1 MKVKEALVWAQK
13 QLSNCGIK
21 ESIRESRLICA
32 HILSCS
38 YGGLLLQQDE
48 ELLPTQE
55 KELGEIVEKRCHQ
68 QPLQYI
74 LGSQEFM
81 SLDFIVNPAV
91 LIPRWDTERVT
102 DVANNLLRSVKKPLI
117 ADVCC
122 GSGAMGIA
130 LAYYL
135 PQAEVYLCDIS
146 NEALA
151 VCRQN
156 VSKHSLQKRCRI
168 RQGDLLEPLLA
179 EGLKVDLLISNPP
192 YVKDAD
198 METLPPDVLCEPRL
212 ALAGGKDGL
221 DFYHRLIKQAPAV
234 LRPGGYF
241 VLEIGYDQKEIVQDL
256 LTAAGF
262 TVRQAV
268 RDYGGNN
275 RGLVSVYR

>member
-1 MKVKEALVWAQK
+1 MKVKEALAWAQK
-13 QLSNCGIK
+13 QLSNCNIK

-48 ELLPTQE
+48 MLLPAQ
-55 KELGEIVEKRCHQ
+55 KNELEEIVEKRCQ
-68 QPLQYI
+68 MQPLQYI

-81 SLDFIVNPAV
+81 SLDFVVNPAV

-102 DVANNLLRSVKKPLI
+102 DVANNLLRPIKKPLI

-122 GSGAMGIA
+122 GSGAIGIA

-135 PQAEVYLCDIS
+135 PQAKVYLCDIS

-156 VSKHSLQKRCRI
+156 VIKHSLQNRCSI
-168 RQGDLLEPLLA
+168 HQGDLAEPLLA
-179 EGLKVDLLISNPP
+179 EGLRVDLLISNPP

-221 DFYHRLIKQAPAV
+221 DFYRRLIKQAPAV

-241 VLEIGYDQKEIVQDL
+241 VLEIGYDQKEAVQDL
-256 LTAAGF
+256 LAAAGF
-262 TVRQAV
+262 IVRQV
-268 RDYGGNN
+268 VKDYSGHN